1 MDKEHFNSICRLIMD
16 QERPR
21 NGIGTLSE
29 KTIHAVLKKYYEP
42 DFSNHEIPFGGFV
55 ADIFNA
61 SGFYEIQTGNFNKLR
76 RKLDVFLSEAPVT
89 IIYPIPY
96 QKWLLWINEETGEVT
111 DRRKSPKIGTA
122 SAILPELYKI
132 KSYLLNPNLHFRLV
146 FINMEEYR
154 LLNGWSLDKKKGSTR
169 HDRFPVELVDE
180 IDLYTL
186 SDYAKLLP
194 ANLPELFTSA
204 DYRRAARIS
213 LSCAQTSLNILT
225 HTGTVMRVGKSGQS
239 ILYQIT

>member
-1 MDKEHFNSICRLIMD
+1 MDKDHFNTICRFVMD
-16 QERPR
+16 QERMR
-21 NGIGTLSE
+21 NSIGTLSE

-42 DFSNHEIPFGGFV
+42 DFMNHEIPFGGFV
-55 ADIFNA
+55 ADIFNTN
-61 SGFYEIQTGNFNKLR
+61 GFYEIQTGNFNKLR
-76 RKLDVFLSEAPVT
+76 RKLDVFLEEAPVT

-132 KSYLLNPNLHFRLV
+132 KSYLLHPNLRLKLV

-154 LLNGWSLDKKKGSTR
+154 LLNGWSSDKKKGSTR

-180 IDLYTL
+180 IDVCSL
-186 SDYAKLLP
+186 SDYGKLLP
-194 ANLPELFTSA
+194 PILPEIFTSA
-204 DYRRAARIS
+204 DYRKAARIS
-213 LSCAQTSLNILT
+213 LSRAQTSLNIFT
-225 HTGTVMRVGKSGQS
+225 HIGTVIRIGKSGNS
-239 ILYQIT
+239 ILYKIS

>member
-1 MDKEHFNSICRLIMD
+1 MDKEHFNRICRLIMD
-16 QERPR
+16 QERMR
-21 NGIGTLSE
+21 TSIGTLSE
-29 KTIHAVLKKYYEP
+29 KTIHAVLKNYYEP
-42 DFSNHEIPFGGFV
+42 NLSNHEIPFGGFV
-55 ADIFNA
+55 TDIFN
-61 SGFYEIQTGNFNKLR
+61 SGGFYEIQTGNFNKLR

-111 DRRKSPKIGTA
+111 DRRKSPKTGTA

-132 KSYLLNPNLHFRLV
+132 KSYLLHPNLHLRLV

-154 LLNGWSLDKKKGSTR
+154 LLNGWSQDKKKGSTR

-180 IDLYTL
+180 IDILCL

-194 ANLPELFTSA
+194 AVLPEVFTSA
-204 DYRRAARIS
+204 DYRKAARIS
-213 LSCAQTSLNILT
+213 QSCAQTSLNILA
-225 HTGTVMRVGKSGQS
+225 HVGAVVRIGKSGNS
-239 ILYQIT
+239 ILYQIS